1 MLLIT
6 ALATIVAF
14 AAGVQ
19 VGKSRGLQVDNI
31 EALEALEAYRSYFR
45 DTEELLDTLENTY
58 GWADAFDPYNYYES
72 RAKLDSINHKN

>member
-1 MLLIT
+1 MVLIT

-19 VGKSRGLQVDNI
+19 VGKSRGLQVDNSK
-31 EALEALEAYRSYFR
+31 ALEAYRSYFR

-58 GWADAFDPYNYYES
+58 GWVDAFDPYNYYES